1 MGCLLFAFLSHTFL
15 VLHKPLPDAVHSLNK
30 RIRWNF
36 LYIGSR
42 FASLTGASEAG
53 NASAASTSQKN
64 YSRCCTALPALP
76 YLRCVNSVS
85 YSSYVPLSL
94 ESRCFLL
101 ITVYPTETKKPQ
113 KSRLRCVLISWHHK
127 STLCICGYSF
137 DSFSI
142 FRKIIGLISQR
153 GSAAWFLP
161 SGALLKP
168 YILFISL

>member
-15 VLHKPLPDAVHSLNK
+15 VLHKPSPVRYIAWTKELDG
-30 RIRWNF
+30 IF
-36 LYIGSR
+36 IYIGSR

-53 NASAASTSQKN
+53 NVSAAPIPQKN
-64 YSRCCTALPALP
+64 YSRCCTALPPLP
-76 YLRCVNSVS
+76 YLRCVNSIT
-85 YSSYVPLSL
+85 YPSYVPLSL

-101 ITVYPTETKKPQ
+101 ITVSPTDTKKPQ
-113 KSRLRCVLISWHHK
+113 KSRLCCVLISWHHK

-153 GSAAWFLP
+153 GSATWFLP
-161 SGALLKP
+161 GGALL
-168 YILFISL
+168 

>member
-64 YSRCCTALPALP
+64 YSRCCTALPPLP

-142 FRKIIGLISQR
+142 FRKIIGLISQS

-161 SGALLKP
+161 GGALL
-168 YILFISL
+168 